1 MLNTA
6 TSASHYSHSHTTVA
20 QPAAV
25 GMSLKHSPLVAA
37 TGSGAD
43 GPACCSRC
51 RTPVSATPVREGNTE
66 RIANSPHPRSRAEGA
81 SANPQVHSRGSS
93 TGITHGGIPRLQ
105 PCGGGQVGAVSP
117 RRLTRSET
125 DSSQPSPAKPIRL
138 CIPATSLWRRSPS
151 SSQPSPS
158 ECNTTGRHTSL
169 RVSPEPVSGS

>member
-1 MLNTA
+1 MRHAAAGNALMLNTA
-6 TSASHYSHSHTTVA
+6 TSASHYSHSHTTAA

-51 RTPVSATPVREGNTE
+51 RTPVSATPGREGNTE

-105 PCGGGQVGAVSP
+105 PCGEGQ
-117 RRLTRSET
+117 TRSQNQNNSY
-125 DSSQPSPAKPIRL
+125 DSNPTHSF
-138 CIPATSLWRRSPS
+138 
-151 SSQPSPS
+151 
-158 ECNTTGRHTSL
+158 GD
-169 RVSPEPVSGS
+169 